1 MSRLDALPADQKSV
15 LQLLLRQGKGYDDL
29 SGLLRLDAD
38 EVRSRAYDALDTLG
52 PGAGGLSAE
61 RRHEIGDWLLGQQD
75 PEEAVATRAFVDGST
90 AGRVWAHGVA
100 RELEPL
106 AGDRLP
112 ELPAEGAPAAE
123 APAAAERP
131 PTTPTTPRTP
141 PPPSPRPR
149 PPARASRA
157 AAARCSSA
165 ARSPPSPSPSCS
177 SSSSAAARRQEDRQ
191 HRDPGRQH
199 HLDPGPA
206 AGPRAGQPAPRPR
219 ARRSR
224 RPSAIVQFVDLNG
237 QQAINAAT
245 QGLPT
250 SKKIVYGLWF
260 YNSPSQAKLIGGF
273 DQTDNKGHLVL
284 QGQLPKGVDIAGYK
298 DLVITREKP
307 EHEPDDARHD
317 LPARVDPERRRRLV
331 RRQQL
336 AGVHDPGRIELAL
349 QRAQRGHAG
358 VPDLGAHRRARGR
371 GPPRGD
377 G

>member
-29 SGLLRLDAD
+29 SDLLRLDAD

-61 RRHEIGDWLLGQQD
+61 RRHEIADWLLGQRD
-75 PEEAVATRAFVDGST
+75 PEQAAATRSFVDGST

-112 ELPAEGAPAAE
+112 ELPAEGVTAAPASAAPEPEAE
-123 APAAAERP
+123 PTDDAEHAPTPFVPAA
-131 PTTPTTPRTP
+131 T
-141 PPPSPRPR
+141 
-149 PPARASRA
+149 
-157 AAARCSSA
+157 
-165 ARSPPSPSPSCS
+165 
-177 SSSSAAARRQEDRQ
+177 
-191 HRDPGRQH
+191 
-199 HLDPGPA
+199 
-206 AGPRAGQPAPRPR
+206 AGPRV
-219 ARRSR
+219 SR
-224 RPSAIVQFVDLNG
+224 RGGALLIGGALAAIAVAVVLVIVLSGGDDKKASSTATQAANTTSTQAQPKVRAQVNLTPPKGSPVKKAVAIVQFVDVSG

-260 YNSPSQAKLIGGF
+260 YNGPSQAKLIGGF

-284 QGQLPKGVDIAGYK
+284 QGQLPKGVDIGSYK

-307 EHEPDDARHD
+307 STNPTSPGTIYLRGSIQNA
-317 LPARVDPERRRRLV
+317 
-331 RRQQL
+331 
-336 AGVHDPGRIELAL
+336 AGG
-349 QRAQRGHAG
+349 
-358 VPDLGAHRRARGR
+358 
-371 GPPRGD
+371 
-377 G
+377 